1 MANELAT
8 SKDITNYLKHVFD
21 LEKML
26 YQQNEILEH
35 LRDSIGSVNYQK
47 MCIRDRGKGF
57 GIAMHTLDGGRIGIA
72 AQALGLAEGALQARC
87 V

>member
-35 LRDSIGSVNYQK
+35 LRDSIGSCLLYTSPSP
-47 MCIRDRGKGF
+47 RD
-57 GIAMHTLDGGRIGIA
+57 
-72 AQALGLAEGALQARC
+72 
-87 V
+87 

>member
-26 YQQNEILEH
+26 YQQNEIF
-35 LRDSIGSVNYQK
+35 RTFTRFYW
-47 MCIRDRGKGF
+47 
-57 GIAMHTLDGGRIGIA
+57 
-72 AQALGLAEGALQARC
+72 
-87 V
+87 

>member
-35 LRDSIGSVNYQK
+35 LRDSIRVKFRNPGGQK
-47 MCIRDRGKGF
+47 IRF
-57 GIAMHTLDGGRIGIA
+57 
-72 AQALGLAEGALQARC
+72 
-87 V
+87 